1 MKHEWREKTEEGET
15 RLVTAIRHGRNWR
28 LQSRLK
34 RENEW
39 TQFSQP
45 EIELED
51 LESLLDVLQRKYQ
64 RNRVPHEHIK
74 EIEKLISAVERKQA
88 LIEARRQQSRL
99 LQEGRPSVDQST
111 DAFLAS
117 KTYAVAGASTK
128 PEKYGNK
135 VFHALLK
142 SDRETYP
149 LNPAADQID
158 GHQAYPSIGD
168 LPIVPE
174 AISVITPPSVTRQ
187 IVADAIAAGVK
198 HIWMQ
203 PGAEDAEASQSARAA
218 GLNVIDDGSCIL
230 VVLASTQ

>member
-15 RLVTAIRHGRNWR
+15 RLVTAIRHGRKWR

-34 RENEW
+34 REDEW
-39 TQFSQP
+39 TQFSEA

-64 RNRVPHEHIK
+64 RNRVPHEHMK
-74 EIEKLISAVERKQA
+74 EIEKLISAAERKQA
-88 LIEARRQQSRL
+88 LIEARQKQSRL
-99 LQEGRPSVDQST
+99 RQEESPALDQNT
-111 DAFLAS
+111 EAFLAS

-128 PEKYGNK
+128 PQKFGNK
-135 VFHALLK
+135 VFHALLD

-149 LNPAADQID
+149 LNPVANEID
-158 GHQAYPSIGD
+158 GHEAYRSIGE
-168 LPIVPE
+168 LPIVPD
-174 AISVITPPSVTRQ
+174 AVSVITPPSVTRQ

-203 PGAEDAEASQSARAA
+203 PGAEDAEASQLARDA
-218 GLNVIDDGSCIL
+218 GVNVIDDGSCIL
-230 VVLASTQ
+230 VLLAGAK